1 MVKVGAT
8 LIFLFNPT
16 FLFAQ
21 LCNDRNR
28 NRNRNHEMRRLSLIC
43 DEFDVKKCCIV
54 CKRICPRVLK
64 YKDNIQIKDDN

>member
-8 LIFLFNPT
+8 LIFLFSPM

-21 LCNDRNR
+21 LCNYNHR
-28 NRNRNHEMRRLSLIC
+28 NRNRNHEIRGMSLIC

-54 CKRICPRVLK
+54 CTPTAYLSSRIE
-64 YKDNIQIKDDN
+64 I